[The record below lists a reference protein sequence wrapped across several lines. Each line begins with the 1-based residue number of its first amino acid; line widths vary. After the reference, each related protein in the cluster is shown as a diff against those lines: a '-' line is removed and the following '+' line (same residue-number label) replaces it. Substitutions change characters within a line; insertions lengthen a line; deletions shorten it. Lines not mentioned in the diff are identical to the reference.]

1 MSIFSDMV
9 GESLEIFM
17 DDFSI
22 FGSSFDTCLDQL
34 EKVLKRCVEKNLVLS
49 WEKSHF
55 MVQEG
60 IVLGHVVSSR
70 GIEVDRAK
78 VQIISTLPYPM
89 NVKGI
94 RSFLGH
100 AGFYRRFIKGFS
112 DITKSLCKLL
122 LKDQPFE
129 FNQDCQN
136 AFNVLKQKLVEA
148 PILQSPNWSLPF
160 EIMCDVSDYAVGV
173 VLGQR

>member
-9 GESLEIFM
+9 GKSLEIFM

-22 FGSSFDTCLDQL
+22 FGSSFETCLDQL
-34 EKVLKRCVEKNLVLS
+34 DKVLKRCVETSLVLS

-78 VQIISTLPYPM
+78 VQVLLK
-89 NVKGI
+89 V
-94 RSFLGH
+94 LGH
-100 AGFYRRFIKGFS
+100 F
-112 DITKSLCKLL
+112 
-122 LKDQPFE
+122 
-129 FNQDCQN
+129 
-136 AFNVLKQKLVEA
+136 
-148 PILQSPNWSLPF
+148 
-160 EIMCDVSDYAVGV
+160 
-173 VLGQR
+173 